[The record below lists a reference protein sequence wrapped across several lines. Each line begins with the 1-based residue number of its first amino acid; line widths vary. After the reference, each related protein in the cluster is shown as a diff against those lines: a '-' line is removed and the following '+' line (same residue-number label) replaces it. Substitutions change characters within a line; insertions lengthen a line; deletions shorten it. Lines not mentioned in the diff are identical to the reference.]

1 MMFDASPLGGQMV
14 QFAEDLTIALDEDRP
29 GALAAVFA
37 MVARANLNIEGYAFI
52 EGLLHVLTPD
62 ASAARTTL
70 ENGGVRVRRQ
80 RKVLVVDGENRVG
93 QAASI
98 LLRIA
103 EVGANVHFSYVAAGD
118 RVVIGAERLEE
129 LADLRLD
136 GVTWPMPEP
145 AAPRC

>member
-1 MMFDASPLGGQMV
+1 MFEPSPLGGQMV
-14 QFAEDLTIALDEDRP
+14 EFAEDLTVGLEEDRP

-37 MVARANLNIEGYAFI
+37 LVARANLNIEGYAFI
-52 EGLLHVLTPD
+52 EGLLHVLATD
-62 ASAARTTL
+62 ASAARTAL
-70 ENGGVRVRRQ
+70 EGAGVRVRRQ

-93 QAASI
+93 KAAGI

-129 LADLRLD
+129 LAGLGLD
-136 GVTWPMPEP
+136 GVTWPMPAQ
-145 AAPRC
+145 AAPHR